1 MNDALWLLAE
11 LAATVAAFL
20 LPGLAWT
27 AGATRGRSRPVRLAV
42 AGVTGLLAVP
52 MAAFCAAWVLQTS
65 VRPPLVLG
73 VALALAAAGWVA
85 TRVSRR
91 RG

>member
-1 MNDALWLLAE
+1 MSDALLLLAGF
-11 LAATVAAFL
+11 AGVVAAFL

-27 AGATRGRSRPVRLAV
+27 AGATRGRSWPIRLAV
-42 AGVTGLLAVP
+42 AGTTGLLAVP
-52 MAAFCAAWVLQTS
+52 MAAFCAAWGLGTN

-73 VALALAAAGWVA
+73 VGLALAAAGFVA
-85 TRVSRR
+85 TRLAGR